1 MSKTVDSAVV
11 TDERPLLKIAVP
23 NKGSLA
29 EPAAQMLREAGYRQ
43 RWDPKDLVLTD
54 EVNEVE
60 FYYLRP
66 RDIAVYV
73 GEGTLDIG
81 ITGRDM
87 LLDSESS
94 ADEVLPLGFGGTK
107 FRFAA
112 PGGATSIADLAGR
125 RIATSYPGLVAA
137 YLGDKGV
144 QARLIH
150 LDGAVESAVR
160 LGVADAIAD
169 VVETGSTLRK
179 AGLEVFGDP
188 ILVSEAILIRRRGGD
203 EPAGMQQ
210 LVRRLSGVIVARDYV
225 LIDYDID
232 NMLIDAATALTPGL
246 ESPTVS
252 PLAKKGWSAVRA
264 MVPRRNAQ
272 PLMDSLWDVG
282 ARAIL
287 ITDIAACRL

>member
-1 MSKTVDSAVV
+1 M
-11 TDERPLLKIAVP
+11 TDRLLKIAVP

-29 EPAAQMLREAGYRQ
+29 EPATQMLKEAGYRQ
-43 RWDPKDLVLTD
+43 RWDLKDLVLTD
-54 EVNEVE
+54 EANGVE

-87 LLDSESS
+87 LLDSASN

-112 PGGATSIADLAGR
+112 PGGESLSVADLQGK
-125 RIATSYPGLVAA
+125 RIATSYPGLVSS
-137 YLGDKGV
+137 YLSTYGV
-144 QARLIH
+144 EARLIH
-150 LDGAVESAVR
+150 LEGAVESSIR

-179 AGLEVFGDP
+179 AGLEIFGDP
-188 ILVSEAILIRRRGGD
+188 ILASEAILIRRRGGD
-203 EPAGMQQ
+203 EPVGMQQ
-210 LVRRLSGVIVARDYV
+210 LLRRVSGVLVARDYV
-225 LIDYDID
+225 LIDYDIAND
-232 NMLIDAATALTPGL
+232 LLQAAVELTPGL
-246 ESPTVS
+246 EGPTVS
-252 PLAKKGWSAVRA
+252 PLAHEGWSAVRA

-272 PLMDSLWDVG
+272 SLMDSLWDVG

-287 ITDIAACRL
+287 VTDIAACRL